1 MENNT
6 NLANRIKQFID
17 YKDISINKFSI
28 SVGASN
34 SYFNKVLKDNN
45 SIGSDR
51 IEKILRTY
59 PDLSPEWLLTGS
71 GKMIKENDL
80 YKVDK
85 MLHKSKST
93 EYHSSNTIPLYDLE
107 ATAGVLEVFNNNH
120 QNIPIDHITI
130 PNLPKCDGAL
140 YIRGD
145 SMYPLL
151 KSGDIVAYKI
161 IQDRHNII
169 WGEMYLIYI
178 SHNGDEYFFCKF
190 LKKSSK
196 EGYAELISH
205 NQHHQSV
212 EFPLESIQALA
223 MVKASIRFNTLI

>member
-1 MENNT
+1 MDSIVNRLKEYLSHKGISTSAAEMDINLSNGTLSKPFNAGTTIKTNT
-6 NLANRIKQFID
+6 LEKFLSV
-17 YKDISINKFSI
+17 YKDIN
-28 SVGASN
+28 
-34 SYFNKVLKDNN
+34 
-45 SIGSDR
+45 
-51 IEKILRTY
+51 
-59 PDLSPEWLLTGS
+59 PEWLLIGS
-71 GKMIKENDL
+71 GKMIKENHH

>member
-1 MENNT
+1 MDSIVNRLKEYLAYKGVSTSAAEIEINVSNGTLSKPFNAGTNIKTNT
-6 NLANRIKQFID
+6 LEKFLSN
-17 YKDISINKFSI
+17 YKDIDP
-28 SVGASN
+28 A
-34 SYFNKVLKDNN
+34 
-45 SIGSDR
+45 
-51 IEKILRTY
+51 
-59 PDLSPEWLLTGS
+59 WLLTGI
-71 GKMIKENDL
+71 GKMIKENEEYNTDQML
-80 YKVDK
+80 YK
-85 MLHKSKST
+85 SKHMHI
-93 EYHSSNTIPLYDLE
+93 EPHSSNTVPLYDLE
-107 ATAGVLEVFNNNH
+107 ATAGVLEVFNSNH

-161 IQDRHNII
+161 IQDKHNII

-196 EGYAELISH
+196 DGYAELISH
-205 NQHHQSV
+205 NQHHQTV

-223 MVKASIRFNTLI
+223 MVKASVRFNTLI